1 MIIGN
6 PGIYDSKGKFNSFAI
21 QIDKI
26 LDTDNFSVNLCI
38 DMNIYPAQL
47 AYNKASYLID
57 YFNPKL
63 EIFSNVNDEL
73 FYLDD
78 RDLMINLMEN
88 GKWKMENGKW
98 KMENGFGYIYAIEEL
113 IKDNKINY
121 QEFIDNEDVFFEK
134 LNLIKQS
141 GDVNPYLWEIDY
153 MEYVNKG
160 VYPFVINS
168 SSGLSKVIVV
178 FNKNRSYDLDYIEDR
193 LLLSNIRSNQSVGF
207 FDERFWGVK
216 VSCIKSDELI
226 LIINKVYS
234 VLSEAS

>member
-6 PGIYDSKGKFNSFAI
+6 PGIYDRKGNFNNFAI

-38 DMNIYPAQL
+38 DMNIYPTQL

-63 EIFSNVNDEL
+63 EIFSNINDEL

-78 RDLMINLMEN
+78 RDLMINLMA
-88 GKWKMENGKW
+88 K
-98 KMENGFGYIYAIEEL
+98 GFRYIYAIEEL
-113 IKDNKINY
+113 IRENSINY
-121 QEFIDNEDVFFEK
+121 QQFIDNEDVFFEK
-134 LNLIKQS
+134 LNVTKQS
-141 GDVNPYLWEIDY
+141 GEVNPYLWEIDY

-178 FNKNRSYDLDYIEDR
+178 FNKNRRYDLDYIEDR
-193 LLLSNIRSNQSVGF
+193 LLLSDTRSSQSVGF

-216 VSCIKSDELI
+216 VSCVKSDELI

-234 VLSEAS
+234 VLSEVS

>member
-6 PGIYDSKGKFNSFAI
+6 PGIYDSEGNFNNFAI

-63 EIFSNVNDEL
+63 EIFSNINDEL

-78 RDLMINLMEN
+78 RDLMINLMA
-88 GKWKMENGKW
+88 K
-98 KMENGFGYIYAIEEL
+98 GFGYIYAIEEL
-113 IKDNKINY
+113 IKDNKIDY
-121 QEFIDNEDVFFEK
+121 QEFIDNEDIFLEK
-134 LNLIKQS
+134 LNLVKQS
-141 GDVNPYLWEIDY
+141 EVVNPYLWEIDY

-193 LLLSNIRSNQSVGF
+193 LLLSNTRSSQSVGF

-216 VSCIKSDELI
+216 VSCVKSDELS

-234 VLSEAS
+234 VLSNAS

>member
-6 PGIYDSKGKFNSFAI
+6 PGIYDSKGNFNGFAI

-26 LDTDNFSVNLCI
+26 LDTDNFSVNQCI

-78 RDLMINLMEN
+78 RDLMINLMA
-88 GKWKMENGKW
+88 K
-98 KMENGFGYIYAIEEL
+98 GFGYIYAIEEL

-121 QEFIDNEDVFFEK
+121 QEFIDDEDIFFEK
-134 LNLIKQS
+134 LNVTKQS
-141 GDVNPYLWEIDY
+141 GEVNPYLWEIDY

-193 LLLSNIRSNQSVGF
+193 LLLSNIRSSQSVGF

-216 VSCIKSDELI
+216 VSCVKSDELS

-234 VLSEAS
+234 VLSKAS

>member
-88 GKWKMENGKW
+88 G
-98 KMENGFGYIYAIEEL
+98 FGYIYAIEEL

-168 SSGLSKVIVV
+168 SSGLSKVIAV

>member
-6 PGIYDSKGKFNSFAI
+6 PGIYDSEGNFNNFAI

-63 EIFSNVNDEL
+63 EIFSNINDEL
-73 FYLDD
+73 FYLND
-78 RDLMINLMEN
+78 RDLMINLMA
-88 GKWKMENGKW
+88 K
-98 KMENGFGYIYAIEEL
+98 GFGYIYAIEEL
-113 IKDNKINY
+113 IRENGINY
-121 QEFIDNEDVFFEK
+121 QQFIDNEDVFFEK
-134 LNLIKQS
+134 LNVTKQS
-141 GDVNPYLWEIDY
+141 GEVNPYLWEIDY

-193 LLLSNIRSNQSVGF
+193 LLLSNTRSSQSVGF

-216 VSCIKSDELI
+216 VSCVKSDELS

-234 VLSEAS
+234 VLSKAS

>member
-6 PGIYDSKGKFNSFAI
+6 PGIYDRKGNFNNFAI

-38 DMNIYPAQL
+38 DMNIYPTQL

-63 EIFSNVNDEL
+63 EIFSNINDEL

-78 RDLMINLMEN
+78 RDLMINLMA
-88 GKWKMENGKW
+88 K
-98 KMENGFGYIYAIEEL
+98 GFGYIYAIEEL
-113 IKDNKINY
+113 IRENSINY
-121 QEFIDNEDVFFEK
+121 QQFIDNEDVFFEK
-134 LNLIKQS
+134 LNVTKQS
-141 GDVNPYLWEIDY
+141 GEVNPYLWEIDY

-178 FNKNRSYDLDYIEDR
+178 FNKNRRYDLDYIEDR
-193 LLLSNIRSNQSVGF
+193 LLLSDTRSSQSVGF

-216 VSCIKSDELI
+216 VSCVKSDELS

>member
-6 PGIYDSKGKFNSFAI
+6 PGIYDRKGNFNNFAI

-38 DMNIYPAQL
+38 DMNIYPTQL

-63 EIFSNVNDEL
+63 EIFSNINDEL

-78 RDLMINLMEN
+78 RDLMINLMA
-88 GKWKMENGKW
+88 K
-98 KMENGFGYIYAIEEL
+98 GFGYIYAIEEL
-113 IKDNKINY
+113 IRENSINY
-121 QEFIDNEDVFFEK
+121 QQFIDNEDVFFEK
-134 LNLIKQS
+134 LNVTKQS
-141 GDVNPYLWEIDY
+141 GEVNPYLWEIDY

-178 FNKNRSYDLDYIEDR
+178 FNKNRCYDLDYIEDR
-193 LLLSNIRSNQSVGF
+193 LLLSGIRASKRVGF

-216 VSCIKSDELI
+216 VSCVKSDELR

-234 VLSEAS
+234 VLSSFK

>member
-6 PGIYDSKGKFNSFAI
+6 PGIYDSEGNFNNFAI

-47 AYNKASYLID
+47 AYNKASYLVD

-63 EIFSNVNDEL
+63 EIFSNINDEL
-73 FYLDD
+73 FYLHD
-78 RDLMINLMEN
+78 RDLMINLMT
-88 GKWKMENGKW
+88 
-98 KMENGFGYIYAIEEL
+98 NGFGYVYAIEEL

-121 QEFIDNEDVFFEK
+121 QKFIDNEDVFFEK
-134 LNLIKQS
+134 LNLVKQS

-178 FNKNRSYDLDYIEDR
+178 FNKNRRYDLDYIEDR
-193 LLLSNIRSNQSVGF
+193 LLLSNTRSSQSVGF

-216 VSCIKSDELI
+216 VSCVKSDELS

>member
-6 PGIYDSKGKFNSFAI
+6 PGIYDRKGNFNNFAI

-38 DMNIYPAQL
+38 DMNIYPTQL

-63 EIFSNVNDEL
+63 EIFSNINDEL

-78 RDLMINLMEN
+78 RDLMINLMA
-88 GKWKMENGKW
+88 K
-98 KMENGFGYIYAIEEL
+98 GFGYIYAIEEL
-113 IKDNKINY
+113 IKDNKIDY
-121 QEFIDNEDVFFEK
+121 QEFIGNENVFFEK
-134 LNLIKQS
+134 LNLVKQS

-193 LLLSNIRSNQSVGF
+193 LLLSNIRASKSVGF
-207 FDERFWGVK
+207 FDEQFWGVK
-216 VSCIKSDELI
+216 VSCIKTDELS
-226 LIINKVYS
+226 LIINKIQS
-234 VLSEAS
+234 VLSAFK

>member
-6 PGIYDSKGKFNSFAI
+6 PGIYDRKGNFNNFAI

-38 DMNIYPAQL
+38 DMNIYPTQL

-63 EIFSNVNDEL
+63 EIFSNINDEL

-78 RDLMINLMEN
+78 RDLMINLMA
-88 GKWKMENGKW
+88 K
-98 KMENGFGYIYAIEEL
+98 GFGYIYAIEEL
-113 IKDNKINY
+113 IRENSINY
-121 QEFIDNEDVFFEK
+121 QQFIDNEDVFFEK
-134 LNLIKQS
+134 LNVTKQS
-141 GDVNPYLWEIDY
+141 GEVNPYLWEIDY

-178 FNKNRSYDLDYIEDR
+178 FNKNRRYDLDYIEDR
-193 LLLSNIRSNQSVGF
+193 LLLSDTRSSQSVGF

-216 VSCIKSDELI
+216 VSCVKSDELI

-234 VLSEAS
+234 VLSEVS

>member
-6 PGIYDSKGKFNSFAI
+6 PGIYDRKGNFNNFAI

-38 DMNIYPAQL
+38 DMNIYPTQL

-63 EIFSNVNDEL
+63 EIFSNINDEL

-78 RDLMINLMEN
+78 RDLMINLMA
-88 GKWKMENGKW
+88 K
-98 KMENGFGYIYAIEEL
+98 GFGYIYAIEEL
-113 IKDNKINY
+113 IKDHKINY

-134 LNLIKQS
+134 LNVTKQN
-141 GDVNPYLWEIDY
+141 GEVNPYLWEIDY

-160 VYPFVINS
+160 IYPFVINS

-178 FNKNRSYDLDYIEDR
+178 FNKNRSCDLDYIEDR
-193 LLLSNIRSNQSVGF
+193 LLLSNTRLSQSVGF

-216 VSCIKSDELI
+216 VSCVKSDELI

-234 VLSEAS
+234 VLSEVS

>member
-6 PGIYDSKGKFNSFAI
+6 PGIYDSKGNFNSFSI

-47 AYNKASYLID
+47 AYNKASYLVD

-63 EIFSNVNDEL
+63 EIFSNINDEL
-73 FYLDD
+73 FYLHD
-78 RDLMINLMEN
+78 RDLMINLMT
-88 GKWKMENGKW
+88 
-98 KMENGFGYIYAIEEL
+98 NGFGYVYAIEEL

-121 QEFIDNEDVFFEK
+121 QKFIDNEDVFFEK
-134 LNLIKQS
+134 LNLVKQS

-160 VYPFVINS
+160 VYPFVINN

-178 FNKNRSYDLDYIEDR
+178 FNKNRRYDLDYIEDR
-193 LLLSNIRSNQSVGF
+193 LLLSDTRSSQSVGF

-216 VSCIKSDELI
+216 VSCVKSDELS

-234 VLSEAS
+234 VLSNAS

>member
-6 PGIYDSKGKFNSFAI
+6 PGIYDRKGNFNNFAI

-38 DMNIYPAQL
+38 DMNIYPTQL

-63 EIFSNVNDEL
+63 EIFSNINDEL
-73 FYLDD
+73 FYSDD
-78 RDLMINLMEN
+78 RDLMINLMA
-88 GKWKMENGKW
+88 K
-98 KMENGFGYIYAIEEL
+98 GFGYIYTIEEL
-113 IKDNKINY
+113 IKDNKIDY
-121 QEFIDNEDVFFEK
+121 QEFIGNENVFFEK
-134 LNLIKQS
+134 LNLVKQS

-234 VLSEAS
+234 VLSNAS

>member
-78 RDLMINLMEN
+78 RDLMINL
-88 GKWKMENGKW
+88 
-98 KMENGFGYIYAIEEL
+98 MENGFGYIYAIEEL

>member
-6 PGIYDSKGKFNSFAI
+6 PGIYDSEGNFNNFAI

-47 AYNKASYLID
+47 AYNKASYLVD

-63 EIFSNVNDEL
+63 EIFSNINDEL
-73 FYLDD
+73 FYLHD
-78 RDLMINLMEN
+78 RDLMINLMT
-88 GKWKMENGKW
+88 
-98 KMENGFGYIYAIEEL
+98 NGFGYVYAIEEL

-121 QEFIDNEDVFFEK
+121 QKFIDNEDVFFEK
-134 LNLIKQS
+134 LNLVKQS

-160 VYPFVINS
+160 VYPFVINN

-178 FNKNRSYDLDYIEDR
+178 FNKNRRYDLDYIEDR
-193 LLLSNIRSNQSVGF
+193 LLLSDTRSSQSVGF

-216 VSCIKSDELI
+216 VSCVKSDELS

-234 VLSEAS
+234 VLSNAS

>member
-6 PGIYDSKGKFNSFAI
+6 PGIYDRKGNFNNFAI

-38 DMNIYPAQL
+38 DMNIYPTQL

-63 EIFSNVNDEL
+63 EIFSNINDEL

-78 RDLMINLMEN
+78 RDLMINLMA
-88 GKWKMENGKW
+88 K
-98 KMENGFGYIYAIEEL
+98 GFGYIYAIEEL
-113 IKDNKINY
+113 IKDNKIDY
-121 QEFIDNEDVFFEK
+121 QEFIGNENVFFEK
-134 LNLIKQS
+134 LNLVKQS
-141 GDVNPYLWEIDY
+141 RDVNPYLWEIDY

-178 FNKNRSYDLDYIEDR
+178 FNKNRRYDLDYIEDR
-193 LLLSNIRSNQSVGF
+193 LLLSDTRSSQSVGF

-216 VSCIKSDELI
+216 VSCVKSDELI

>member
-6 PGIYDSKGKFNSFAI
+6 PGIYDSEGNFNNFAI

-47 AYNKASYLID
+47 AYNKASYLVD

-63 EIFSNVNDEL
+63 EIFSNINDEL
-73 FYLDD
+73 FYLHD
-78 RDLMINLMEN
+78 RDLMINLMT
-88 GKWKMENGKW
+88 
-98 KMENGFGYIYAIEEL
+98 NGFGYVYAIEEL

-121 QEFIDNEDVFFEK
+121 QKFIDNEDVFFEK
-134 LNLIKQS
+134 LNLVKQS

-160 VYPFVINS
+160 VYPFVINN

-178 FNKNRSYDLDYIEDR
+178 FNKNRRYDLDYIEDR
-193 LLLSNIRSNQSVGF
+193 LLLSDTRSSQSVGF

-216 VSCIKSDELI
+216 VS
-226 LIINKVYS
+226 
-234 VLSEAS
+234 

>member
-6 PGIYDSKGKFNSFAI
+6 PGIYDSEGNFNNFAI

-47 AYNKASYLID
+47 AYNKASYLVD

-63 EIFSNVNDEL
+63 EIFSNINDEL
-73 FYLDD
+73 FYLHD
-78 RDLMINLMEN
+78 RDLMINLMT
-88 GKWKMENGKW
+88 
-98 KMENGFGYIYAIEEL
+98 NGFGYVYAIEEL
-113 IKDNKINY
+113 IKDNKIDY
-121 QEFIDNEDVFFEK
+121 QKFIDNEDVFFEK
-134 LNLIKQS
+134 LNLVKQS

-160 VYPFVINS
+160 VYPFVINN

-178 FNKNRSYDLDYIEDR
+178 FNKNRRYDLDYIEDR
-193 LLLSNIRSNQSVGF
+193 LLLSDTRSSQSVGF

-216 VSCIKSDELI
+216 VSCVKSDELS

-234 VLSEAS
+234 VLSNAS

>member
-6 PGIYDSKGKFNSFAI
+6 PGIYDSEGNFNNFAI

-47 AYNKASYLID
+47 AYNKASYLVD

-63 EIFSNVNDEL
+63 EIFSNINDEL
-73 FYLDD
+73 FYLHD
-78 RDLMINLMEN
+78 RDLMINLMT
-88 GKWKMENGKW
+88 
-98 KMENGFGYIYAIEEL
+98 NGFGYVYAIEEL

-121 QEFIDNEDVFFEK
+121 QKFIDNEDVFFEK
-134 LNLIKQS
+134 LNLVKQS

-160 VYPFVINS
+160 VDPFVINN

-178 FNKNRSYDLDYIEDR
+178 FNKNRRYDLDYIEDR
-193 LLLSNIRSNQSVGF
+193 LLLSDTRSSQSVGF

-216 VSCIKSDELI
+216 VSCVKSDELS

-234 VLSEAS
+234 VLSNAS

>member
-6 PGIYDSKGKFNSFAI
+6 PGIYDSKGNFNNFAI

-26 LDTDNFSVNLCI
+26 LDTDNFSVNLCV

-63 EIFSNVNDEL
+63 EIFSNINDEL
-73 FYLDD
+73 FYLND
-78 RDLMINLMEN
+78 RDLMINLMA
-88 GKWKMENGKW
+88 K
-98 KMENGFGYIYAIEEL
+98 GFGYIYAIEEL
-113 IKDNKINY
+113 IRENSINY
-121 QEFIDNEDVFFEK
+121 QQFIDNEDVFFEK
-134 LNLIKQS
+134 LNVTKQS
-141 GDVNPYLWEIDY
+141 GEVNPYLWEIDY

-193 LLLSNIRSNQSVGF
+193 LLLSNTRSSQSVGF

-216 VSCIKSDELI
+216 VSCVKSDELS

-234 VLSEAS
+234 VLSKAS